1 MSSKSYLKSEILY
14 ALYQL
19 DPAEFENFI
28 GKIWHRIGWETN
40 VTDHFNDDGVDIVA
54 HRDDLFSQ
62 KHLIQAKRFGPDKEI
77 AKHTVEKY
85 SNLKETKEM
94 ADVVIIITTSS
105 FTESAEQRASE
116 LNVKLVDG
124 EALASYIIK
133 TESFGIV
140 EEYSGENISSDLKEN
155 IEYSQTINDNT
166 QYSSQNAHSHTSA
179 ESDICRTLTGLKWI
193 KQSHETSSP
202 DALITKADVV
212 IDDGVWSYQTGICPN
227 CGKSDTSKNGITER
241 NPKGSCL
248 AHPEPEG
255 SVRIQR
261 YRCNICKNGFST
273 KLPFIKDGYRYIDA
287 LRKNIKIIRAVS
299 GLSIPMLQLICLL
312 QFEVMPSTQTLYN
325 WCTISTKEF
334 IMNELCPDIYFGYYT
349 YDEQI
354 LQLRNKKCYR
364 LLLYD
369 VHRRVPVAEQ
379 IVDSVNKDVI
389 RRFLQTAIKKKSCK
403 AITTDGRPGIADI
416 VENDIGVG
424 HYRCLFHLL
433 DNFEDGIDRRLKTS
447 RPSDTELV
455 ETAIIGSKFKQIFES
470 DSYSNAIQNLESVK
484 ENCSFLPKYIRKYI
498 DKVDKNRAKF
508 LGYMKNPKIPR
519 TIKSCERYFSHTQTS
534 AINEKSLKIDS
545 MQSFLM
551 RKMVLRTVREGLIP
565 HDRSAELIQ
574 ENYVDIEKD
583 SVRQMYTERKK
594 QFLEGESL
602 LES

>member
-1 MSSKSYLKSEILY
+1 
-14 ALYQL
+14 
-19 DPAEFENFI
+19 
-28 GKIWHRIGWETN
+28 
-40 VTDHFNDDGVDIVA
+40 
-54 HRDDLFSQ
+54 
-62 KHLIQAKRFGPDKEI
+62 
-77 AKHTVEKY
+77 
-85 SNLKETKEM
+85 
-94 ADVVIIITTSS
+94 
-105 FTESAEQRASE
+105 
-116 LNVKLVDG
+116 
-124 EALASYIIK
+124 
-133 TESFGIV
+133 
-140 EEYSGENISSDLKEN
+140 
-155 IEYSQTINDNT
+155 
-166 QYSSQNAHSHTSA
+166 
-179 ESDICRTLTGLKWI
+179 LTGLKWI
-193 KQSHETSSP
+193 KQGHETSSP

-255 SVRIQR
+255 GVRIQK

-287 LRKNIKIIRAVS
+287 LRQNIKIIRAVS
-299 GLSIPMLQLICLL
+299 GLSIPMLQLVCLL

-325 WCTISTKEF
+325 WCAISTKEF

-433 DNFEDGIDRRLKTS
+433 DNFEDSIDRRLKTS

-455 ETAIIGSKFKQIFES
+455 ATAIIGSKFKQIFES

-519 TIKSCERYFSHTQTS
+519 TVKSCERYFSHTQTS

-565 HDRSAELIQ
+565 HNRSAELIQ